1 MNKNTMNKKFRSRRQ
16 ILRAGGIATVAAVT
30 GCIGGDDG
38 TGAGPG
44 DGSGGPEATEFNP
57 TDCEPRTVSDDIQ
70 EDTTWSPEECPRVAL
85 DGNVRVTDG
94 ATLTI
99 EPGVE
104 VVGKSGSRITVRD
117 GGTLKATGESTN
129 PVWFYGESD
138 STGFWEGIRFRSETE
153 NELDNVIVRNGGQG
167 DWSNIYLDDS
177 STVSVTNTLSERCS
191 TSGMI
196 ATSGTT
202 LSEFSNNHFRDNE
215 SAAVRIPTSLV
226 GSVDSGSVYA
236 GDNADDVIH
245 VSDADIEE
253 DTTWPVTDA
262 PYRFEGSN
270 HRVTG
275 AAVTV
280 EPGASFVFESGG
292 RITVRDGGS
301 FAAEGE
307 SDAPITFE
315 GETATTG
322 FWEGIRLRSNN
333 PNNSFDHVEISHGG
347 QGDWA
352 NIYLDDDSQASITNT
367 QSSECSTSGMIATG
381 GTTLREFASNTFEE
395 NEFAAIRIPT
405 SLVGS
410 VDADSTYTGGNEHDA
425 VYVSDA
431 DVEEDT
437 TWSEAPYRFE
447 GSNHRVT
454 GAAVTVEP
462 GAEFTFE
469 EGGRI
474 TVRDGGSFAA
484 EGESDA
490 PITFEGATDTR
501 GFWEGIRL
509 RANNPNNSFD
519 NVEVANGGQG
529 GWANIYLDDDSQA
542 SVTNSTL
549 RASATY
555 GIIVTSGASLDAS
568 NNTFENNAEG
578 DIDNQNS

>member
-1 MNKNTMNKKFRSRRQ
+1 MDKDSMDRRLRSRRQ
-16 ILRAGGIATVAAVT
+16 ILGACGAATAAAVT
-30 GCIGGDDG
+30 GCIGGDGGGDG
-38 TGAGPG
+38 GVG
-44 DGSGGPEATEFNP
+44 GSGGPEETEFDP
-57 TDCEPRTVSDDIQ
+57 SDCEPRTVSDDIQ
-70 EDTTWSPEECPRVAL
+70 EDTTWSPDDCPRVAL

-117 GGTLKATGESTN
+117 GGTLKATGEPAN

-138 STGFWEGIRFRSETE
+138 ATGFWEGIRFRSETD
-153 NELDNVIVRNGGQG
+153 NELDNVVVRNGGQG

-191 TSGMI
+191 ASGMI

-202 LSEFSNNHFRDNE
+202 LTGFSNNHFRDNE
-215 SAAVRIPTSLV
+215 SAAVRIPTTLV

-245 VSDADIEE
+245 VSAEDVEDDI
-253 DTTWPVTDA
+253 TWSVTDA

-280 EPGASFVFESGG
+280 EPSASFVFESGG

-307 SDAPITFE
+307 RDAPITFE
-315 GETATTG
+315 GETAMTG

-333 PNNSFDHVEISHGG
+333 PNNSFDNVEIAHGG

-367 QSSECSTSGMIATG
+367 QSSECSTSGIIATS
-381 GTTLREFASNTFEE
+381 GTTLREFASNTFEK

-410 VDADSTYTGGNEHDA
+410 VDADSTYTGGNGHDA
-425 VYVSDA
+425 VYVSA
-431 DVEEDT
+431 EDVEEDA
-437 TWSEAPYRFE
+437 TWSAAPYRFE

-462 GAEFTFE
+462 SASFVFE
-469 EGGRI
+469 SGGRI

-484 EGESDA
+484 EGERDA

-509 RANNPNNSFD
+509 RTNNPNNSFE
-519 NVEVANGGQG
+519 NVEVANGGSG

-542 SVTNSTL
+542 SVTDSTL
-549 RASATY
+549 RASSTY
-555 GIIVTSGASLDAS
+555 GIIVTSGASLESS
-568 NNTFENNAEG
+568 NNTFESNTEG
-578 DIDNQNS
+578 DVDDRND